1 MKSLYLTESERQ
13 QILNLHKSK
22 MLSEQV
28 PAAGAAAPTSTPA
41 PATGAA
47 PAAGTTPAAVTN
59 YTVQQLQQLLISK
72 GYNVGSADNQL
83 GKGTLAQIEAAVKA
97 AKSGTPAAP
106 AATTSLPAPVIA
118 PLDTKKVT
126 GLQTD
131 TSGKVTGVSTTT
143 TGGNTP
149 TTDAGS
155 VTT

>member
-47 PAAGTTPAAVTN
+47 PAAVTN

-118 PLDTKKVT
+118 PLAGTQKTT

-131 TSGKVTGVSTTT
+131 ASGKVTGVSTTAI
-143 TGGNTP
+143 GGNTP